1 MANAQ
6 SHQQM
11 MLQQAAHEHHNS
23 IGRNTG
29 QGQAILQ
36 SQPIYHQSQ
45 HMQQQMAALMSPQS
59 VAQPHPSMNFMSPQM
74 MPAAPKGGHA
84 AMELVGSP
92 GKQGGS
98 IMSNKKG
105 SQSHPP
111 NNNGSQLGDSDSKL
125 GRKGER
131 PTVAQILE
139 IGVSSTGQNW
149 MDNDGVP

>member
-1 MANAQ
+1 MD
-6 SHQQM
+6 
-11 MLQQAAHEHHNS
+11 
-23 IGRNTG
+23 I
-29 QGQAILQ
+29 
-36 SQPIYHQSQ
+36 
-45 HMQQQMAALMSPQS
+45 
-59 VAQPHPSMNFMSPQM
+59 
-74 MPAAPKGGHA
+74 
-84 AMELVGSP
+84 VGSP
-92 GKQGGS
+92 GKNS

-149 MDNDGVP
+149 MESDGVPTMQQAP